1 VFGSSIYP
9 GHVFLKSAFVG
20 APRINDPGAAHI
32 NTFVIF
38 PREGYQPQPGRA
50 SLIVSIKF
58 NPAVMAGP
66 ELARGTIHSRALVS
80 GLVEAF
86 LIVGAI

>member
-1 VFGSSIYP
+1 VA
-9 GHVFLKSAFVG
+9 HWRLKLGLLS
-20 APRINDPGAAHI
+20 APRINDLGPAHI
-32 NTFVIF
+32 NTLGIF
-38 PREGYQPQPGRA
+38 PREGYQPQPGGA

>member
-1 VFGSSIYP
+1 LAAHWRLKLGLLSALRIHNP
-9 GHVFLKSAFVG
+9 G
-20 APRINDPGAAHI
+20 PAHI

-58 NPAVMAGP
+58 NPAVMAWP
-66 ELARGTIHSRALVS
+66 QLARGTIYSRALVS